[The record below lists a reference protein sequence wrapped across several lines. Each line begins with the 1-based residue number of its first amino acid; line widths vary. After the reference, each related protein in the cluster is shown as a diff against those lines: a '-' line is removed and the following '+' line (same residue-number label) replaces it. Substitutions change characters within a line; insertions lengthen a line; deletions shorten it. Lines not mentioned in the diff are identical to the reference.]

1 MVLLEEIFKVNE
13 IFQDL
18 GTFTVYKLL
27 PSLLILLIG
36 WLIGK
41 IFGKTADIVDKV
53 VLDKDLAAKL
63 KADLQTQ
70 ASGFAHDLLAKEL
83 DVRAGALAA
92 ELAGS
97 DIQRNWR
104 PHLMYVIMGLLIFL
118 IAVVPIAALFG
129 WEIPVKEGLESVPSE
144 MWNLLTV
151 ASGGYIALRSG
162 EKIANS
168 FASRPK

>member
-1 MVLLEEIFKVNE
+1 MNPIA
-13 IFQDL
+13 
-18 GTFTVYKLL
+18 TVV
-27 PSLLILLIG
+27 
-36 WLIGK
+36 GK

-53 VLDKDLAAKL
+53 VLDKDLAAQL

-70 ASGFAHDLLAKEL
+70 ASGLTHDLLAKEL
-83 DVRAGALAA
+83 DARVGALAA

-104 PHLMYVIMGLLIFL
+104 PHLMYLIMGLLVFMIV
-118 IAVVPIAALFG
+118 VVPVVSLFG
-129 WEIPVKEGLESVPSE
+129 WEIPVKEGLESVPGE